1 MSEISRMEVAQV
13 FKGRT
18 INFLSE
24 DIDLIAEALNRGILP
39 QIVNKRSALRMRF
52 NTLRDDVL
60 VTESDR

>member
-1 MSEISRMEVAQV
+1 MEVAQV

-18 INFLSE
+18 INFLSK
-24 DIDLIAEALNRGILP
+24 DIDLMAEALNRGILP
-39 QIVNKRSALRMRF
+39 QVVNKRSALRMRF

>member
-13 FKGRT
+13 LKGRT

-39 QIVNKRSALRMRF
+39 QVVNKRSALRMRF

>member
-39 QIVNKRSALRMRF
+39 QVVNKRSALRMRF

>member
-1 MSEISRMEVAQV
+1 MSEISRMEVAQA

-18 INFLSE
+18 INFLSK
-24 DIDLIAEALNRGILP
+24 DIDLMAGALNRGILP
-39 QIVNKRSALRMRF
+39 QVVNKRSALRMRF

>member
-39 QIVNKRSALRMRF
+39 QVVNKRSALRMRF
-52 NTLRDDVL
+52 HTLRDDVL